1 MKGLLHSKRFKN
13 NLKKWLFMYICALL
27 VFTTVI
33 TYSKYISQYGV
44 EDAARITKFD
54 VEIENIAIEGDGYTC
69 NVADNEQKTITCT
82 ASEET
87 KYRPTKDL
95 DYTFKLIPDFEVKTL
110 LTTSIFVPNTFEIV
124 GLKAEEKYIE
134 KVTDKTTGEDKE
146 VEKTR
151 ENIILYDKEKNIQD
165 SAVSFS
171 SITESEIV
179 KNMITVK
186 KDIAAGSKDPME
198 IVYTITVRYKYDET
212 TYAADATLKNN
223 IEVVKVGY
231 SATQEK

>member
-1 MKGLLHSKRFKN
+1 MKGLLHSKRFKK
-13 NLKKWLFMYICALL
+13 NLRKWLFMYICALL

-54 VEIENIAIEGDGYTC
+54 IEIENIAIEGDGYTC

-87 KYRPTKDL
+87 KYRPTKNL

-124 GLKAEEKYIE
+124 SLKAEEKYIE
-134 KVTDKTTGEDKE
+134 KVTDKITGEDKE

-151 ENIILYDKEKNIQD
+151 ENIVLYDKENGVKDD
-165 SAVSFS
+165 SVSFS

-186 KDIAAGSKDPME
+186 KNIAAGSKDPVE
-198 IVYTITVRYKYDET
+198 VVYTITVRYKYDET